1 MITCILAD
9 WSQIVLR
16 DLCLCQCSVGICRL
30 VFLMSGLVVPVVTL
44 NKALFVW
51 NHLSHTNT
59 HAFAWLGTDIRLEC
73 VCCALYF
80 VTPLPQHHD

>member
-16 DLCLCQCSVGICRL
+16 DLCLCVSVVSEFVDF
-30 VFLMSGLVVPVVTL
+30 VFLMSGLLVPVVTL
-44 NKALFVW
+44 KKALFVW

-59 HAFAWLGTDIRLEC
+59 HTFYLAWDGYTRN
-73 VCCALYF
+73 VYVVLYI
-80 VTPLPQHHD
+80 